1 MPRIPFEDL
10 PEHGRLWV
18 FPLSRSL
25 SDAERTTVLAE
36 VDAFL
41 AQWAAHGA
49 PLQSGRELRDDRF
62 LLVGVDEHR
71 EAPSGCSIDAL
82 VNRLRAIG
90 RELEVS
96 FIDHAPVWFVDLAN
110 LLFLTSLLAALV
122 GAALPERPLDGE
134 DMGPWLF
141 RRANSTSALLRYA
154 RRQHDRVLHVYAC
167 QVSEFSATRVGKY
180 KVWHKNDH
188 KHPVRVS
195 VAKQKFRPSWW
206 PSYPSLC
213 RPSVQK

>member
-82 VNRLRAIG
+82 VNRLKALG
-90 RELEVS
+90 RELEVT
-96 FIDHAPVWFVDLAN
+96 FIDHAPVWFRGQGGVRTVSRPGFKKLAAEGKVSRETHV
-110 LLFLTSLLAALV
+110 FDTSLTRLSDLHG
-122 GAALPERPLDGE
+122 GAFERPASETWHGRAF
-134 DMGPWLF
+134 F
-141 RRANSTSALLRYA
+141 RERAST
-154 RRQHDRVLHVYAC
+154 
-167 QVSEFSATRVGKY
+167 
-180 KVWHKNDH
+180 
-188 KHPVRVS
+188 
-195 VAKQKFRPSWW
+195 
-206 PSYPSLC
+206 
-213 RPSVQK
+213 